1 MSLLPFG
8 FTRDDPGASAMR
20 LPTPVVFEPLA
31 PQKWAYHLV
40 TVDTRERNLLDE
52 AELTALGAEGWLL
65 ASVLVLP
72 GKPDAPY
79 IAYHFV
85 RAS

>member
-8 FTRDDPGASAMR
+8 FTKDEPGTSFMK
-20 LPTPVVFEPLA
+20 LPTPIVFEPLT
-31 PQKWAYHLV
+31 PQKWAYHVV

-52 AELTALGAEGWLL
+52 AELATLGGEGWLL

-79 IAYHFV
+79 ITYHFV
-85 RAS
+85 RAA